1 MNRTTLQEWFKLTDQ
16 NRLNIFLE
24 TAERKSL
31 HESSVEKD
39 WWVVQTLAAIFS
51 MEYANVLVFKGL
63 CIDVH
68 KPFYVQQM
76 IMYST
81 RS

>member
-1 MNRTTLQEWFKLTDQ
+1 MNKATLQEWFKLTDQ
-16 NRLNIFLE
+16 NKLNIFLE

-51 MEYANVLVFKGL
+51 MKYANVL
-63 CIDVH
+63 
-68 KPFYVQQM
+68 M
-76 IMYST
+76 S
-81 RS
+81 